1 MEEYS
6 FCTIKSFKH
15 DGSLHRTWLENWR
28 VPPLSQLDSAHVRE
42 KMIVTINDETR
53 PESSG
58 KQWIRRCPGSLF
70 SSREKRGIR

>member
-28 VPPLSQLDSAHVRE
+28 VPPSQLDSAHVRE

-53 PESSG
+53 VRESSG
-58 KQWIRRCPGSLF
+58 KEWISKVPGVAF
-70 SSREKRGIR
+70 SSRKRGII